1 MKGRRGMSLKKRLF
15 YSNMLILF
23 SALLS
28 LLLIVVLSLVLF
40 EDAVERQFKT
50 AALLEEEHMRLFTVL
65 LPMLL
70 LIGVGAIAVILA
82 LSAFFTN
89 RLSRVVMEPVE
100 KLLLGV
106 ERIRNGNLEEEI
118 DYQGEAEFEQVCRAF
133 NSMQHTILE
142 DQRQRARNEQAR
154 TDMVT
159 GISHDLRT
167 PLTSIRGYIKGVLD
181 GIAGSPEKKE
191 AYLRTAYEATE
202 EMNVLLQKLFD
213 FSRMESGQMP
223 FHMVRADLAEFVA
236 AYVAQKEMRA
246 DADMLQFLFAREREQ
261 IVEIDMDVEQVRRIL
276 DNLLENS
283 EKYAQVKPVQVQ
295 IRLEERHNSVFL
307 EWKDNGKG
315 VPEEK
320 RERIFDRF
328 YRCDEARNEKGS
340 GIGLYVVRYIMERHG
355 GTATAYNDGG
365 LVIRLEFPKENADD
379 EDIDC

>member
-118 DYQGEAEFEQVCRAF
+118 YYQGEAEFEQVCRAF

-167 PLTSIRGYIKGVLD
+167 PLTSICGYIKGVLD

-320 RERIFDRF
+320 RERIFGRF

>member
-1 MKGRRGMSLKKRLF
+1 
-15 YSNMLILF
+15 
-23 SALLS
+23 
-28 LLLIVVLSLVLF
+28 
-40 EDAVERQFKT
+40 
-50 AALLEEEHMRLFTVL
+50 
-65 LPMLL
+65 
-70 LIGVGAIAVILA
+70 
-82 LSAFFTN
+82 
-89 RLSRVVMEPVE
+89 
-100 KLLLGV
+100 
-106 ERIRNGNLEEEI
+106 
-118 DYQGEAEFEQVCRAF
+118 
-133 NSMQHTILE
+133 
-142 DQRQRARNEQAR
+142 
-154 TDMVT
+154 MVT